1 MEQAS
6 ERAKRLLTDK
16 TVLIF
21 GGTGSLGRALIGR
34 LAATNRVHVFSRDE
48 SKHWTLRNELPP
60 EWDVKFHVGD
70 VRDYGRVL
78 QVVDEVNPWA
88 VVSAA
93 ALKHVDVCESTP
105 TESLETNVRG
115 PQNIASAC
123 VAKMRRGGNIHV
135 VLQVSTDKAC
145 EPVNVYGMCKA
156 LAERVFTS
164 QPLVNT
170 VMPKHGTPGIDGFPR
185 FVVVRYGN
193 VLESRC
199 SILPLFRWQA
209 ENRHA
214 FTVTDPNMTRF
225 VMTLDDS
232 VDLICAAIA
241 SGVHGQTWIP
251 RIPAMRIGDLAEL
264 FSERFGKPIER
275 IAVRPGEKLHE
286 DLIGRT
292 EAVRTLGNCEYWPD
306 PQTWGIGHYIINPP
320 DRPLPESYE
329 RPDMAHLRVKGYT
342 SNDDVMTKE
351 GLAEHLQKLGVM
363 SVDLASFKGNSIEEI
378 RTT

>member
-1 MEQAS
+1 MEQAN
-6 ERAKRLLTDK
+6 ERAKRLLTNK
-16 TVLIF
+16 KVLIF

-60 EWDVKFHVGD
+60 EWNVTFHVGD

-78 QVVDEVNPWA
+78 QVIDEVDPW
-88 VVSAA
+88 VVISAA

-115 PQNIASAC
+115 PQNIANAC
-123 VAKMRRGGNIHV
+123 VAKMRRGGDIHV

-164 QPLVNT
+164 QPLLN
-170 VMPKHGTPGIDGFPR
+170 PSRGSGFPR

-193 VLESRC
+193 VLESRG

-209 ENRHA
+209 EHRRA

-232 VDLICAAIA
+232 VDLICAAIT

-264 FSERFGKPIER
+264 FSERFGKPVER

-292 EAVRTLGNCEYWPD
+292 EAARTLGTCEYWSD
-306 PQTWGIGHYIINPP
+306 PETWGISHYIINSP
-320 DRPLPESYE
+320 DNPLHESYE
-329 RPDMAHLRVKGYT
+329 RPDMSHLRVKGYT
-342 SNDDVMTKE
+342 SNDDVMTKDV
-351 GLAEHLQKLGVM
+351 LSEHLRKLGVM
-363 SVDLASFKGNSIEEI
+363 SVDLASFKGSKIEEI